1 VQRVKFR
8 TPATDDWGDVV
19 RSNLIERMA
28 ARCASRRRSCDA
40 PDVGRAAKDGTHSA
54 GTALGRALAVLAVLG
69 ALLAGCGGDPA
80 PARLAPPAP
89 TPEPPTLDGLPLNTD
104 RFDVQ
109 RERMDARAAARR
121 AELRSLRGIGTPE
134 AALRRALLSGRISGF
149 DHHRLRAN
157 LDAARAAVRRLS
169 GARRAELASVL
180 GTVDR
185 LAAAGRFGPT
195 RFRPVLLLL
204 RRNTETWTRAPFP
217 AVRERRTF
225 GRDPAVFQYYPG
237 HGMQLQQLA
246 SWGRANGLAHA
257 CLSARAGGRNGRCDE
272 RRLRQVLDRLAG
284 LGARRGDFLAW
295 EYYFDY
301 GTGTPP
307 WISGMAQATA
317 VQALARAGR
326 ALHSPRYVHLARR
339 GLGAFEAPPPV
350 GVSVA
355 ADGGRRFTMYSFAP
369 DLRIING
376 ELQAV
381 SGLRDAGV
389 FAHSR
394 RAKALASAGD
404 RAARRALAGFDTG
417 AWSLYSARGR
427 EADLNYHRLTQQFL
441 ADLCARFHHGRYC
454 NESKRFARYE
464 REPPRIHIAALRGLH
479 ARRTTTLR
487 FSLSKLSTVT
497 VRVWS
502 RRGTLLLR
510 RELHLYRGGHTLGWT
525 PPARGRF
532 RVRVDAQGPSGP
544 RGAASRS
551 LRVTLP
557 KPHRK
562 KTRPDDTARRGD
574 LPRVDKPARA
584 R

>member
-1 VQRVKFR
+1 V
-8 TPATDDWGDVV
+8 WC
-19 RSNLIERMA
+19 L
-28 ARCASRRRSCDA
+28 
-40 PDVGRAAKDGTHSA
+40 
-54 GTALGRALAVLAVLG
+54 VLAGL
-69 ALLAGCGGDPA
+69 LLAGCGGAQPAA
-80 PARLAPPAP
+80 PAGPSAPA
-89 TPEPPTLDGLPLNTD
+89 PEPPMLDGLRLNAD
-104 RFDVQ
+104 RTEVAH
-109 RERMDARAAARR
+109 ARTHAAAAARR
-121 AELRSLRGIGTPE
+121 GELRRLRAVGTPE
-134 AALRRALLSGRISGF
+134 AALRRALLAGRLSAF

-157 LDAARAAVRRLS
+157 LDAARGAVRRLS
-169 GARRAELASVL
+169 GARRDELASVL

-185 LAAAGRFGPT
+185 LAAAGRLGPS
-195 RFRPVLLLL
+195 RLRPVLLVL

-217 AVRERRTF
+217 ALRERRTF

-237 HGMQLQQLA
+237 RGMQLQQLA
-246 SWGRANGLAHA
+246 SWGHANGLAHA
-257 CLSARAGGRNGRCDE
+257 CLSARSGGRHGRCDE
-272 RRLRQVLDRLAG
+272 HRLREVLDRLAG
-284 LGARRGDFLAW
+284 LGARRGGFLAF

-301 GTGTPP
+301 ANGTPP

-326 ALHSPRYVHLARR
+326 ALHSTRYVRLARQ

-355 ADGGRRFTMYSFAP
+355 ADGGRRFAMYSFAP
-369 DLRIING
+369 DVRIING

-389 FAHSR
+389 FARSR
-394 RAKALASAGD
+394 GARRLAGDGD

-427 EADLNYHRLTQQFL
+427 EADLNYHRLTTQFL
-441 ADLCARFHHGRYC
+441 TDLCARFHRARYC
-454 NESKRFARYE
+454 REGKRFARYE
-464 REPPRIHIAALRGLH
+464 REPPRIRIARLRGLH

-487 FSLSKLSTVT
+487 FTLSKLSTVT
-497 VRVWS
+497 VRVFS

-510 RELHLYRGGHTLGWT
+510 RQVHVYRGRHTLGWT

-544 RGAASRS
+544 SGAAERK

-557 KPHRK
+557 KPPK
-562 KTRPDDTARRGD
+562 KTRKHRDIAEREQSPRGD
-574 LPRVDKPARA
+574 KGTRA
-584 R
+584 G